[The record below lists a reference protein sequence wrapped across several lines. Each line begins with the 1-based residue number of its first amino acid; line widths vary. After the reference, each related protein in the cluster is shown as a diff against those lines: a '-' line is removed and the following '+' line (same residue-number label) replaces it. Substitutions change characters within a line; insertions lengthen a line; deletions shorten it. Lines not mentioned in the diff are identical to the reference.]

1 MIHDILSNHE
11 IVSLISVHA
20 KWPLIRYIICFIIYL
35 QNGDF
40 AIVEPVLSF
49 IVTDKTIPL
58 LGPCPLTR

>member
-20 KWPLIRYIICFIIYL
+20 KKPVIRYIICFFIYL
-35 QNGDF
+35 KNGDIAVF
-40 AIVEPVLSF
+40 EPVLSF
-49 IVTDKTIPL
+49 IVTYKTVPS

>member
-1 MIHDILSNHE
+1 MIHDIISKHE

-49 IVTDKTIPL
+49 IVTDKTVRL